1 MVRVVDQVVLVLS
14 VLLQVVEGNGVSLDA
29 NFFDKLAELTIS
41 TLTQVSEQTVLELGA
56 LLHAG
61 VGW

>member
-14 VLLQVVEGNGVSLDA
+14 VLLQIVEGNGVSLDA
-29 NFFDKLAELTIS
+29 DFFDKLAELTIS
-41 TLTQVSEQTVLELGA
+41 TLTEISEQTVLELGA

-61 VGW
+61 VSW